1 MPKKLNSFILSDS
14 LIQKMKTGV
23 EKAKTI
29 NKEVGF
35 LLCSDNEELHD
46 DSQCIGNECELAMPL
61 TCSKGR
67 KVGSFHAH
75 TESTDPSIRDIYDTY
90 KFGIGCIGSTEQK
103 KIKCHIRKD
112 KTPKPEDIEI
122 IRSSIEKFEEPL
134 FVRSEIDTKSYWE
147 WIRIRG
153 RLRRQYLDTVD
164 IV

>member
-1 MPKKLNSFILSDS
+1 MSKKLNSFILSDS
-14 LIQKMKTGV
+14 LIQKMKTGI

-29 NKEVGF
+29 NKEAGF

-46 DSQCIGNECELAMPL
+46 ESQCIGTECELEMPL

-67 KVGSFHAH
+67 KVGTFHTH
-75 TESTDPSIRDIYDTY
+75 TESTDPSIMDIYDIY

-112 KTPKPEDIEI
+112 KIPRLEAVDV
-122 IRSSIEKFEEPL
+122 IRSSVAQFEEPL
-134 FVRSEIDTKSYWE
+134 FVKPEIDTKSYWE
-147 WIRIRG
+147 WVRAKRG
-153 RLRRQYLDTVD
+153 LKRLYLDTID